1 MQQQNSLLILKKPM
15 SYLEPEKMVEFYKA
29 VREFVQILDDQK
41 NCTWISLKQNQI
53 VIFDNFRLLHG
64 RAGFNG
70 DRTLITTYMPRDEW
84 LSNARLM
91 KAF

>member
-1 MQQQNSLLILKKPM
+1 
-15 SYLEPEKMVEFYKA
+15 MVEFYRA
-29 VREFVQILDDQK
+29 VREFVKILDDPK

-64 RAGFNG
+64 RAEFSG

-84 LSNARLM
+84 LSKARLM
-91 KAF
+91 KVF